1 MGVQIPPGLPFLIF
15 WESRVREKIRQL
27 VEFLKE
33 VRSETK
39 RVSWVSRKQVL
50 GATLVVLIL
59 VIIMAIYLGIIDLI
73 IAAFMK
79 AVLG

>member
-1 MGVQIPPGLPFLIF
+1 M
-15 WESRVREKIRQL
+15 RDKIRQL

-33 VRSETK
+33 VRAEAK
-39 RVSWVSRKQVL
+39 RVSWAPRKQVL
-50 GATLVVLIL
+50 GATFVVLIL

>member
-1 MGVQIPPGLPFLIF
+1 LIF

-59 VIIMAIYLGIIDLI
+59 VIIMTIYLGIIDLI

>member
-1 MGVQIPPGLPFLIF
+1 M
-15 WESRVREKIRQL
+15 REKIRQL

-59 VIIMAIYLGIIDLI
+59 VIIMTIYLGIIDLI

>member
-1 MGVQIPPGLPFLIF
+1 LIF

>member
-1 MGVQIPPGLPFLIF
+1 
-15 WESRVREKIRQL
+15 VREKIRQL

>member
-1 MGVQIPPGLPFLIF
+1 M
-15 WESRVREKIRQL
+15 REKIRQL

>member
-1 MGVQIPPGLPFLIF
+1 
-15 WESRVREKIRQL
+15 VRDKIRQL

-33 VRSETK
+33 VRAEAK
-39 RVSWVSRKQVL
+39 RVSWAPRKQVL
-50 GATLVVLIL
+50 GATFVVLIL